1 MQHPPPAQWPTDLVT
16 LVIALLSGWM
26 AHDSATTVGPYLVIV
41 AAALLSAAVVVSGT
55 PNGGVREVVRS
66 MVTRV
71 GLAVVG
77 TVPLAIGLTKLV
89 GLDVQWLLAPVAVL
103 IAANPKIVWSELRAR
118 LFGPRNGANDVQ
130 N

>member
-1 MQHPPPAQWPTDLVT
+1 MQHPPAQWPTDVVT

-41 AAALLSAAVVVSGT
+41 AAALLSAAVVTSGIRY
-55 PNGGVREVVRS
+55 GSVGAVVRS
-66 MVTRV
+66 MITRV

-89 GLDVQWLLAPVAVL
+89 GLEVQWLLAPVAVL
-103 IAANPKIVWSELRAR
+103 IAANPKIVWTELKAR
-118 LFGPRNGANDVQ
+118 LFGSRNGANDVQ